1 MDRGFGRTAAAILLF
16 IAGVACLVFLV
27 YSLAND
33 LSNWVLGS
41 LGRRAL
47 SSSTSPGA
55 RVVVLPRLQDR
66 TLGLRASDTVG
77 ELSPT
82 VLAGS

>member
-33 LSNWVLGS
+33 LSNWVLGRCMAR
-41 LGRRAL
+41 LGSIFFGQSGYGSGGFPA
-47 SSSTSPGA
+47 TPG
-55 RVVVLPRLQDR
+55 
-66 TLGLRASDTVG
+66 
-77 ELSPT
+77 
-82 VLAGS
+82 